1 MKTTLQFNDDEIEL
15 ATMAFNGAEAYYALS
30 AIDETIRQRVKH
42 QDISEEEHKFLDT
55 IRQMT
60 QIQIS

>member
-30 AIDETIRQRVKH
+30 AIDETCRQRVKH
-42 QDISEEEHKFLDT
+42 QDISEEEEKFLDT